1 MNLYQIH
8 KILKIAIACVWLING
23 FWCKI
28 LNGVPRH
35 EAIVSKIL
43 GPEYARELTI
53 FIGISEVLLAIWV
66 LTGIKSK
73 WSSILQII
81 IVASMN
87 ILEFFLADELLLW
100 GKTNALFALFF
111 ILVVLINE
119 FFIKAR
125 MNQE

>member
-8 KILKIAIACVWLING
+8 KILKIAIACVWLNNG